1 MEEEM
6 KIEEMEMEMIKKIFI
21 KFSKDKFTRRLL

>member
-6 KIEEMEMEMIKKIFI
+6 KIEEMEMEMIKNFFI
-21 KFSKDKFTRRLL
+21 EFSKDKFTRRLL